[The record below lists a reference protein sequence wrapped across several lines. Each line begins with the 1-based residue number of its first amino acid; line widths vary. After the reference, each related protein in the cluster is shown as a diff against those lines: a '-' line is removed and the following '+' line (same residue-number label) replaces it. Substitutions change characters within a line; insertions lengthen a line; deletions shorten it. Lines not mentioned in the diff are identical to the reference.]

1 MRLSNGDVLLRWPL
15 AQHIITAGWL
25 YNDGS
30 LHRALDFRAAVG
42 TPVYAAAD
50 GTVETA
56 YHWNGRRTQ
65 GDTNSYGNMLKLRH
79 ADYRGGRLET
89 LYAHLSKLCVAQ
101 GEQVKE
107 GQLIGYSGDTG
118 NCYGAHLHFEVR
130 WKGQRTNPLNW
141 LDNDFST
148 ASSAVKLGSYSS
160 VTHNMK
166 EVKRMYYAIDVSKH
180 QGKFDWQAAYSKG
193 IRHAM
198 LRTGYGRYSSQKDPQ
213 FERNAAE
220 CTRLGIQYGAYWYSY
235 ATTPAEA
242 RQEARCCLAAI
253 KGKHLCLPV
262 AYDIEYEPCILRL
275 TNAQR
280 TALVEAF
287 LGEVEAAGYYGILYA
302 SCDFVRN
309 RLDYKALSKYDIWV
323 AQYGSTCTCPLPY
336 GIWQYSSRN
345 ALGIPGYGTSLD
357 CNRVYKDYEQLMIQ
371 AGLQGHTAPTPED
384 TTPNKLD
391 KQRITIGRISS
402 GDRSTIRALCN
413 GLGLI
418 SAGLYRETCADGNQW
433 MLDVGPVSSGDAW
446 YIMRKCAELQ
456 LIDAGLYKAEYVEV

>member
-1 MRLSNGDVLLRWPL
+1 MID
-15 AQHIITAGWL
+15 
-25 YNDGS
+25 
-30 LHRALDFRAAVG
+30 
-42 TPVYAAAD
+42 
-50 GTVETA
+50 
-56 YHWNGRRTQ
+56 
-65 GDTNSYGNMLKLRH
+65 
-79 ADYRGGRLET
+79 
-89 LYAHLSKLCVAQ
+89 
-101 GEQVKE
+101 
-107 GQLIGYSGDTG
+107 
-118 NCYGAHLHFEVR
+118 
-130 WKGQRTNPLNW
+130 
-141 LDNDFST
+141 
-148 ASSAVKLGSYSS
+148 
-160 VTHNMK
+160 
-166 EVKRMYYAIDVSKH
+166 AIDVSKH
-180 QGKFDWQAAYSKG
+180 QSKFDWQAAYGKG

-198 LRTGYGRYSSQKDPQ
+198 LRAGYGRHTSQKDPQ

-220 CTRLGIQYGAYWYSY
+220 CTRLGIQYGVYWYSY
-235 ATTPAEA
+235 ASTPAEA

-287 LGEVEAAGYYGILYA
+287 LSEIEAAGYYGILYA
-302 SCDFVRN
+302 SCDFIRN

-391 KQRITIGRISS
+391 KQQITIGRISG
-402 GDRSTIRALCN
+402 GDRATIRTLCE
-413 GLGLI
+413 GLGLVT
-418 SAGLYRETCADGNQW
+418 AGLYHETCADGNQW
-433 MLDVGPVSSGDAW
+433 MLDIGPVSSGDAW
-446 YIMRKCAELQ
+446 YIMRKCAELE
-456 LIDAGLYKAEYVEV
+456 LIEAELYKAEYVEE

>member
-1 MRLSNGDVLLRWPL
+1 MRLKNEEALLHWPL

-42 TPVYAAAD
+42 TPVYAAEG
-50 GTVETA
+50 GTVEMA
-56 YHWNGRRTQ
+56 YRWNGKRTQ
-65 GDTNSYGNMLKLRH
+65 GDTNSYGNMVKLRH
-79 ADYRGGRLET
+79 TTYKYGTLET

-101 GEQVKE
+101 GQQVQE
-107 GQLIGYSGDTG
+107 GQLIGYSS
-118 NCYGAHLHFEVR
+118 V
-130 WKGQRTNPLNW
+130 Q
-141 LDNDFST
+141 ST
-148 ASSAVKLGSYSS
+148 S
-160 VTHNMK
+160 TK

-180 QGKFDWQAAYSKG
+180 QGKFNWPAAYDKG

-198 LRTGYGRYSSQKDPQ
+198 LRAGYGRYSSQVDPQ

-220 CTRLGIQYGAYWYSY
+220 CARLGIQYGVYWYSY

-275 TNAQR
+275 TTAQR

-287 LGEVEAAGYYGILYA
+287 LGEIEAAGYYGILYA
-302 SCDFVRN
+302 SCDFIRN
-309 RLDYKALSKYDIWV
+309 RLDYAKLGKYDIWV
-323 AQYGSTCTCPLPY
+323 AQYSSTCTCPLPY

-345 ALGIPGYGTSLD
+345 ALGVPGYGTSLD

-391 KQRITIGRISS
+391 KQQITIGRISG
-402 GDRSTIRALCN
+402 GDRATIRALCE

-446 YIMRKCAELQ
+446 YIMRQCAELK
-456 LIDAGLYKAEYVEV
+456 LIEAGLYKAEYVG

>member
-1 MRLSNGDVLLRWPL
+1 MRLENEDVLLHWPL

-42 TPVYAAAD
+42 TPVYAAED

-56 YHWNGRRTQ
+56 YRWNGRRTQ
-65 GDTNSYGNMLKLRH
+65 GDINSYGNMIKLRH
-79 ADYRGGRLET
+79 TTYKYGTLET

-101 GEQVKE
+101 GETVQE

-130 WKGQRTNPLNW
+130 WKGLRTNPLNW
-141 LDNDFST
+141 LDADFST
-148 ASSAVKLGSYSS
+148 ASSAVKLGGYSS
-160 VTHNMK
+160 VQHAK
-166 EVKRMYYAIDVSKH
+166 EVEYMKYAIDVSKH
-180 QGKFDWQAAYSKG
+180 QGKFDWQAAYDKG

-198 LRTGYGRYSSQKDPQ
+198 LRAGYGRYSSQVDPQ
-213 FERNAAE
+213 FARNAAE
-220 CTRLGIQYGAYWYSY
+220 CTRLGIQYGVYWYSY

-253 KGKHLCLPV
+253 HGKHLCLPV

-280 TALVEAF
+280 TALVQAF
-287 LGEVEAAGYYGILYA
+287 LSEIEAAGYYGILYA
-302 SCDFVRN
+302 SCDFIRS
-309 RLDYKALSKYDIWV
+309 RLDYEILSKYDVWV
-323 AQYGSTCTCPLPY
+323 AQYSGKCTCPLPY

-371 AGLQGHTAPTPED
+371 AGLQGHTAPQPED

-402 GDRSTIRALCN
+402 GDRNTIRALCD

-418 SAGLYRETCADGNQW
+418 AAGLYRETCADSNQW
-433 MLDVGPVSSGDAW
+433 MLDIGPVSSGDAW
-446 YIMRKCAELQ
+446 YIMRKCTELQ
-456 LIDAGLYKAEYVEV
+456 LIGAGLYKSDYVEG